1 MFKKV
6 ETVEEHIMFQDIY
19 ETFAEEQKFHVEGSA
34 KDAVKYLFFDG
45 NTPVGTMEISPYHPE
60 VFSTVEN
67 DFSFSSV
74 PFIQENKS
82 TVWEVDKVGLL
93 KEHRKK
99 GHVMNVVHCMMQH
112 FEKYGMT
119 HGIALFE
126 YKFYRFL
133 RMLVS
138 PGVFEELSPKFR
150 VPGEL
155 LPIIPVAIHGDKA
168 NVWYKDFKEEI
179 LQKI

>member
-6 ETVEEHIMFQDIY
+6 ETVKENLIFQDIY
-19 ETFAEEQKFHVEGSA
+19 ETFAKEEKFHVESSA
-34 KDAVKYLFFDG
+34 EDAVKYLFFDG
-45 NTPVGTMEISPYHPE
+45 NTPIGTMEISPYHPE
-60 VFSTVEN
+60 TFSTVEN
-67 DFSFSSV
+67 DFTFSDI
-74 PFIQENKS
+74 PFIQENKQ

-112 FEKYGMT
+112 FDKYGMT

-126 YKFYRFL
+126 YRFYRLL
-133 RMLVS
+133 RLLVAK
-138 PGVFEELSPKFR
+138 GVMEELSPKFR
-150 VPGEL
+150 VKGEV
-155 LPIIPVAIHGDKA
+155 LPIIPVVIHGDRA
-168 NVWYKDFKEEI
+168 NVWYKEFKEEA